1 MNFPEDLKYSQHD
14 EWVRTEGDE
23 AVIGITAFAQDALGE
38 LVFIDL
44 PEVGTTFAVGDVLC
58 EVESVK
64 AVAEVYVS
72 FDCQV
77 VAVNE
82 ALDGNEEQVNN
93 DPYGEGWLVRVK
105 IVDGSGLDALMDADA
120 YQAKIADA

>member
-1 MNFPEDLKYSQHD
+1 MKFPPDLKYSDHD

-44 PEVGTTFAVGDVLC
+44 PEVGAALAVGDVLC

-64 AVAEVYVS
+64 AVAEVYAS

-77 VAVNE
+77 IAVNE
-82 ALDGNEEQVNN
+82 ELDGAEENVNN
-93 DPYGEGWLVRVK
+93 DPYGAGWLVRVK
-105 IVDGSGLDALMDADA
+105 IVDGSGLDSLLDADA

>member
-1 MNFPEDLKYSQHD
+1 MNFPSDLKYSEHD

-44 PEVGTTFAVGDVLC
+44 PEVGTTLSAGEVLC

-64 AVAEVYVS
+64 AVAEVYAA

-77 VAVNE
+77 TAVNE
-82 ALDGNEEQVNN
+82 DLDGNEENVNN
-93 DPYGEGWLVRVK
+93 DPYGAGWLVRVK
-105 IVDGSGLDALMDADA
+105 IVEASGLDTLMDADA

>member
-1 MNFPEDLKYSQHD
+1 MNFPTDLKYSDHD

-44 PEVGTTFAVGDVLC
+44 PEVGTDLAAGDVLC

-64 AVAEVYVS
+64 AVAEVYAA
-72 FDCQV
+72 FGCQV
-77 VAVNE
+77 LAVNE
-82 ALDGNEEQVNN
+82 DLDGNEENVNN
-93 DPYGEGWLVRVK
+93 DPYGAGWLVRVK
-105 IVDGSGLDALMDADA
+105 IVEGSGLDALMDADA